1 MGFPKDFLWG
11 GAIAANQA
19 EGAYLEDGKGLT
31 TVDMIPHGEKRMY
44 VKLGDMYPVA
54 VSYTHLVKQQGY
66 AVDNREDTL
75 FQICV
80 AAPIFNHNKKIIAAI
95 SLVNSYSKQLDIE
108 ELSKFVKNSA
118 LQISKELGYV
128 EEKI

>member
-1 MGFPKDFLWG
+1 ML
-11 GAIAANQA
+11 QLQ
-19 EGAYLEDGKGLT
+19 YLT
-31 TVDMIPHGEKRMY
+31 IT
-44 VKLGDMYPVA
+44 
-54 VSYTHLVKQQGY
+54 
-66 AVDNREDTL
+66 
-75 FQICV
+75 
-80 AAPIFNHNKKIIAAI
+80 KKIIAAI